1 MTPQHYIQQNHKTQ
15 KEQLELC
22 FKVLNHYLCVE
33 DIKQIEN
40 LEMKKQ

>member
-1 MTPQHYIQQNHKTQ
+1 MTPQHYIQQNHKTK

-33 DIKQIEN
+33 DVKLIET
-40 LEMKKQ
+40 EGEKK